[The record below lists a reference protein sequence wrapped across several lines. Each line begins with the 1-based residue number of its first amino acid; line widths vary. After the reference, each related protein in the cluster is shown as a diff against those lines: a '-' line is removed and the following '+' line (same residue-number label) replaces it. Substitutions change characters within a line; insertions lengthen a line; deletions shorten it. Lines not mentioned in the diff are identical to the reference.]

1 MSLGTAANLA
11 AAARNLLC
19 MPERRIL
26 NGWKEIASYLGRG
39 VRTVQRW
46 ELLYRMPVHR
56 PAERDRSA
64 IVAFSDELDMW
75 VKQARLQGAPY
86 VRPTIIVLDVAN
98 EDTLSNRKL
107 VLEIAKFNVLTAF
120 TVAELLATAGK
131 FDADAFVIDTLLPDP
146 EVMHVTDKLKEL
158 FPRKP
163 VVAVGVDGNEVK
175 ADRFVEVG
183 KPEELCVVMTELL
196 GEPKIIP
203 HEQAG

>member
-1 MSLGTAANLA
+1 
-11 AAARNLLC
+11 
-19 MPERRIL
+19 
-26 NGWKEIASYLGRG
+26 
-39 VRTVQRW
+39 
-46 ELLYRMPVHR
+46 MPVHR

-64 IVAFSDELDMW
+64 VVAFSDELDQW
-75 VKQARLQGAPY
+75 VRQSSVHGAPY
-86 VRPTIIVLDVAN
+86 VRPTIVVLDVAA

-120 TVAELLATAGK
+120 TVQELLATAQK

-146 EVMHVTDKLKEL
+146 DLKDIGTTLKER

-163 VVAVGVDGNEVK
+163 VVAVGADGSEIK

-183 KPEELCVVMTELL
+183 RPEELCVVMTELL

-203 HEQAG
+203 DKESA

>member
-1 MSLGTAANLA
+1 MA
-11 AAARNLLC
+11 AAT
-19 MPERRIL
+19 ERHIL
-26 NGWKEIASYLGRG
+26 NGWKEIAAYLGRG

-46 ELLYRMPVHR
+46 ETMYKMPVHR
-56 PAERDRSA
+56 PAEKDRSA
-64 IVAFSDELDMW
+64 VVAFADEVDQWM
-75 VKQARLQGAPY
+75 KQSRLRGTEY
-86 VRPTIIVLDVAN
+86 VRPTIVVLDVAA

-120 TVAELLATAGK
+120 TVKELLATAAK

-146 EVMHVTDKLKEL
+146 DLKDIGTTLKER

-163 VVAVGVDGNEVK
+163 VVAVGADGAEIK

-183 KPEELCVVMTELL
+183 RPEELCVVMTELL

-203 HEQAG
+203 DKESA

>member
-1 MSLGTAANLA
+1 MAAS
-11 AAARNLLC
+11 
-19 MPERRIL
+19 ERHIL
-26 NGWKEIASYLGRG
+26 NGWKEIAAYLGRG

-46 ELLYRMPVHR
+46 ETMYKMPVHR
-56 PAERDRSA
+56 PAEKDRSA
-64 IVAFSDELDMW
+64 VVAFADEVEQWM
-75 VKQARLQGAPY
+75 KQSRLRGTAY
-86 VRPTIIVLDVAN
+86 VRPTIVVLDVAA

-120 TVAELLATAGK
+120 TVKELLATAEK

-146 EVMHVTDKLKEL
+146 DLKDIGTTLKER

-163 VVAVGVDGNEVK
+163 VVAVGADGSEIK

-183 KPEELCVVMTELL
+183 RPEELCVVMTELL

-203 HEQAG
+203 DKESA

>member
-1 MSLGTAANLA
+1 MAE
-11 AAARNLLC
+11 
-19 MPERRIL
+19 ERRIL
-26 NGWKEIASYLGRG
+26 NGWKEIAAHLGRG

-64 IVAFSDELDMW
+64 VVAFSDELDQW
-75 VKQARLQGAPY
+75 VRQSSVRGTPY

-107 VLEIAKFNVLTAF
+107 TLEIAKFNVLTAF
-120 TVAELLATAGK
+120 TVQELLSTAAK

-146 EVMHVTDKLKEL
+146 DVMLVTEVLKQR

-163 VVAVGVDGNEVK
+163 VVAVGADRSEVK
-175 ADRFVEVG
+175 VDRFVEVG
-183 KPEELCVVMTELL
+183 RPEMLCTVMTELL

-203 HEQAG
+203 HEQAA

>member
-1 MSLGTAANLA
+1 MAAS
-11 AAARNLLC
+11 
-19 MPERRIL
+19 ERHIL
-26 NGWKEIASYLGRG
+26 NGWKEIAAYLGRG

-46 ELLYRMPVHR
+46 ETMYKMPVHR
-56 PAERDRSA
+56 PAEKDRSA
-64 IVAFSDELDMW
+64 VVAFADEVEQWM
-75 VKQARLQGAPY
+75 KQSRLRGTAY
-86 VRPTIIVLDVAN
+86 VRPTIVVLDVAA

-120 TVAELLATAGK
+120 TVQELLATAQK

-146 EVMHVTDKLKEL
+146 DLKDIGTTLKER

-163 VVAVGVDGNEVK
+163 VVAVGADGSEIK

-183 KPEELCVVMTELL
+183 RPEELCVVMTELL

-203 HEQAG
+203 DKESA

>member
-1 MSLGTAANLA
+1 M
-11 AAARNLLC
+11 
-19 MPERRIL
+19 EDDRRIL

-46 ELLYRMPVHR
+46 ELLYKMPVHR
-56 PAERDRSA
+56 PAEKDRSA
-64 IVAFSDELDMW
+64 VVAFSNELDQW
-75 VKQARLQGAPY
+75 IRQSRVEGTPY
-86 VRPTIIVLDVAN
+86 VRPTILVLDVPT

-120 TVAELLATAGK
+120 TVQELLATAQK

-146 EVMHVTDKLKEL
+146 DVKGVGEKLKQQ

-163 VVAVGVDGNEVK
+163 VVAVGADGSEIQ
-175 ADRFVEVG
+175 ADRFVEVNR
-183 KPEELCVVMTELL
+183 PERLCDTLRELV

-203 HEQAG
+203 SQETA

>member
-1 MSLGTAANLA
+1 MVEQP
-11 AAARNLLC
+11 R
-19 MPERRIL
+19 ERRIL

-46 ELLYRMPVHR
+46 EILYRMPVHR

-64 IVAFSDELDMW
+64 IVAFSDELDEW
-75 VKQARLQGAPY
+75 VKASSVQGSPY
-86 VRPTIIVLDVAN
+86 VRPTIVVLDVPT

-120 TVAELLATAGK
+120 TVAELWATAQR

-146 EVMHVTDKLKEL
+146 QLKDIGVTLKER

-163 VVAVGVDGNEVK
+163 VVAVGADGTEIQ
-175 ADRFVEVG
+175 ADRFVDG
-183 KPEELCVVMTELL
+183 NRPEELCRVMRELL
-196 GEPKIIP
+196 GEPKVIAQ
-203 HEQAG
+203 EQSA

>member
-1 MSLGTAANLA
+1 MAAPLGS
-11 AAARNLLC
+11 
-19 MPERRIL
+19 ERHIL
-26 NGWKEIASYLGRG
+26 NGWKEIAAYLGRG

-46 ELLYRMPVHR
+46 ETMYRMPVHR
-56 PAERDRSA
+56 PAEKDRSA
-64 IVAFSDELDMW
+64 VVAFADEVDQWM
-75 VKQARLQGAPY
+75 KQSRLRGTAY
-86 VRPTIIVLDVAN
+86 VRPTIVVLDVAA

-120 TVAELLATAGK
+120 TVKELLATAEK

-146 EVMHVTDKLKEL
+146 DLKDIGTTLKER

-163 VVAVGVDGNEVK
+163 VVAVGADGSEIK

-183 KPEELCVVMTELL
+183 RPEELCVVMTELL

-203 HEQAG
+203 DKESA